1 MKPKS
6 GFLTRR
12 ILRHALYCK
21 TGRES
26 WKRGTDTA
34 ADARA
39 AARQQWSS
47 RRLEGLPGAH
57 KEGPKCWEGKSVC
70 QEMIPTMG
78 CGELERESSSQEV
91 TKTPRGPARWWG
103 ARPQSCEL
111 QRLAVGLG
119 DGTEEQGDILKMV
132 CLLVMVTVR
141 DIRRGNR
148 RSRRK
153 QPEGS
158 RTSEKQGLL

>member
-1 MKPKS
+1 MEH
-6 GFLTRR
+6 
-12 ILRHALYCK
+12 RHYEAKVRLLNKTNSTARLYCK

-39 AARQQWSS
+39 AARQRWSS

-91 TKTPRGPARWWG
+91 TKTPRGGHGGGEQDHSPVSSSDLRWAW
-103 ARPQSCEL
+103 ET
-111 QRLAVGLG
+111 AV
-119 DGTEEQGDILKMV
+119 KSR
-132 CLLVMVTVR
+132 VTF
-141 DIRRGNR
+141 
-148 RSRRK
+148 
-153 QPEGS
+153 
-158 RTSEKQGLL
+158 